1 MRLQARLPLV
11 DLAVFNSSF
20 MRKHSSASSNGR
32 NKLAWLSSPGDSR
45 TECAELRHKLPGSWF
60 DPGLM
65 DRLKLV
71 LVSFLKSNWTDITKI
86 TMTTFA
92 IVKTFDVIKYISLR
106 FVSR

>member
-1 MRLQARLPLV
+1 MRTYAFVNRVHGRCTREGNQYR
-11 DLAVFNSSF
+11 
-20 MRKHSSASSNGR
+20 SNI
-32 NKLAWLSSPGDSR
+32 A
-45 TECAELRHKLPGSWF
+45 WF